1 MNFIRFG
8 SKGTRDIAMDL
19 GTANTLV
26 YVPGEG
32 IVIDEPS
39 VVAIE
44 VANGEQRLCA
54 VGSDAKVLIGKT
66 PDSVQTCRPLS
77 EGVITDLEMAEEMIK
92 HFIERAVGTR
102 SAFQRGPE
110 IVICIPSGATAVER
124 RAIRTAAFNAGGREV
139 WLVEEPM
146 AAAIGA
152 GLPVAEPIGSMVVD
166 IGGGTTEVGIISL
179 KGLTYGNSLRVGG
192 DKMDEAISAY
202 VRRKFNLQIGEGT
215 AESIKKQIGSA
226 QVTDES
232 FHIIGSIRGLDVAK
246 GGPAEVRISQAE
258 IAEAL
263 REPISQIAQI
273 VEAALEH
280 SKPEIAADIIDRGI
294 TMTGGGSLLRNL
306 DRVLADETGL
316 PVRVAETPLTCVARG
331 AGRTLEDPEFRET
344 LCPA

>member
-1 MNFIRFG
+1 MNFSPFG

-44 VANGEQRLCA
+44 VTNGVQRLCA
-54 VGSDAKVLIGKT
+54 VGSDAKILVGKT
-66 PDSVQTCRPLS
+66 PDNIYTHRPLS
-77 EGVITDLEMAEEMIK
+77 DGVITDLEMAETMIA
-92 HFIERAVGTR
+92 HFIERAVGVR
-102 SAFQRGPE
+102 SRLQRGPE
-110 IVICIPSGATAVER
+110 IVICIPSGSTPVER

-139 WLVEEPM
+139 WLIEEPM

-152 GLPVAEPIGSMVVD
+152 GLPVAEPVGSMVVD

-215 AESIKKQIGSA
+215 AERIKKQIGSA
-226 QVTDES
+226 QATPES
-232 FHIIGSIRGLDVAK
+232 MHIIGSICGQDVAR
-246 GGPAEVRISQAE
+246 GGPSEIMVSQAE

-263 REPISQIAQI
+263 HDPISQIVQM
-273 VEAALEH
+273 VETALEH

-294 TMTGGGSLLRNL
+294 TMTGGGSLLRNIDL
-306 DRVLADETGL
+306 VLADETGL
-316 PVRVAETPLTCVARG
+316 PVKVAEAPLTCVALG
-331 AGRTLEDPEFRET
+331 AGRALEDPEYRET
-344 LCPA
+344 LCLA

>member
-1 MNFIRFG
+1 M
-8 SKGTRDIAMDL
+8 RDIAIDL

-44 VANGEQRLCA
+44 IANGVQRVCA
-54 VGSDAKVLIGKT
+54 VGSDAKVLVGKT
-66 PDSVQTCRPLS
+66 PDNIRTHRPLS
-77 EGVITDLEMAEEMIK
+77 DGVITDLEVAEMMIK
-92 HFIERAVGTR
+92 HFIEKAVGSPSR
-102 SAFQRGPE
+102 LQRGPE
-110 IVICIPSGATAVER
+110 VVICVPSGSTPVER
-124 RAIRTAAFNAGGREV
+124 RAIRAAALNAGGREV

-179 KGLTYGNSLRVGG
+179 KGLTYGNSMRVGG
-192 DKMDEAISAY
+192 DKMDESISAY
-202 VRRKFNLQIGEGT
+202 VRRKFSLQIGEGT

-226 QVTDES
+226 QATPES
-232 FHIIGSIRGLDVAK
+232 YHIVGFIRGLDVAK
-246 GGPAEVRISQAE
+246 GGPAEIGICQAE

-263 REPISQIAQI
+263 REPISQIVQI

-294 TMTGGGSLLRNL
+294 TMTGGGSLLRNI

-316 PVRVAETPLTCVARG
+316 PVRIAEEPLTCVALG
-331 AGRTLEDPEFRET
+331 AGRALEDPEFRDM